1 MALTSDENAEL
12 QLLDEVV
19 STPGLTAVV
28 TDEFAARCG
37 RFRETAVDPQ
47 TEINYIMQIVHPQ
60 TDKEGAK

>member
-1 MALTSDENAEL
+1 MAFNTDENAEL

-37 RFRETAVDPQ
+37 RFQETAVDPQ
-47 TEINYIMQIVHPQ
+47 TEISCIMQIVHPK
-60 TDKEGAK
+60 TAEGGAK